1 MPEDKRGLYKSFL
14 DDKYNQTIKYSYFS
28 NFPAK
33 NSVAMGVAF
42 RLAGTPKSEIDKYFE
57 AACRGGEHMSE
68 GLRENYRK
76 TMSRHG
82 LKQDFYGESKE
93 VQRFL
98 DVFGLE
104 PNQFDAPTDSVVSRK
119 LPDVSVIVD
128 SQSDNQFGL
137 Q

>member
-1 MPEDKRGLYKSFL
+1 M

-28 NFPAK
+28 NSPAK

-57 AACRGGEHMSE
+57 AACHGGEHMSK
-68 GLRENYRK
+68 GLREDYKK

-82 LKQDFYGESKE
+82 LKRDFYGESKE

-98 DVFGLE
+98 DAFGLK
-104 PNQFDAPTDSVVSRK
+104 PNQFDEPVADIDSRRV
-119 LPDVSVIVD
+119 PDVPD
-128 SQSDNQFGL
+128 AGNNQFHN
-137 Q
+137 QFNY

>member
-1 MPEDKRGLYKSFL
+1 MVDKWQTE
-14 DDKYNQTIKYSYFS
+14 YNRELRK
-28 NFPAK
+28 
-33 NSVAMGVAF
+33 
-42 RLAGTPKSEIDKYFE
+42 
-57 AACRGGEHMSE
+57 HMSE

-104 PNQFDAPTDSVVSRK
+104 PNRFDALTDNAAPCK
-119 LPDVSVIVD
+119 LPDVSVIDD
-128 SQSDNQFGL
+128 SQFDNQFGL